1 MLCSPC
7 ACSPKY
13 RAKMQL
19 TPWRVKQ
26 PSTILATCPLA
37 AAPTASQAYNN
48 DVVVAMQAEVGISAA
63 YWVTGQVFLMCASCI
78 CMAACQNQ
86 SLHVKRTQVNNDA
99 AHRESLTR
107 VMSML
112 LLHHLPALSICT
124 SDAMPCSCTWCA
136 RPKGT

>member
-1 MLCSPC
+1 
-7 ACSPKY
+7 
-13 RAKMQL
+13 MQL

-107 VMSML
+107 VMSIAAVKQ
-112 LLHHLPALSICT
+112 HVSAASFRLSDNAVASSLT
-124 SDAMPCSCTWCA
+124 STFNMY
-136 RPKGT
+136 